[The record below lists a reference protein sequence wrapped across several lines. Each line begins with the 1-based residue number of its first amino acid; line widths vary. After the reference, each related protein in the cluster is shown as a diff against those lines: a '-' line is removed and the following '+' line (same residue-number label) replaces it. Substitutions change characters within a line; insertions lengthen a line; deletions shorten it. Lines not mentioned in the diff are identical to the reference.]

1 MSALGSLVVKLA
13 LEHAQFTKGL
23 DKSSQEALK
32 FAKNT
37 QSSFDKASKA
47 TSNYVSNAVKG
58 ALAVGA
64 AYLSVNSIIDS
75 LNESI
80 NNLADLDDF
89 AQQTGSSVE
98 NLSRLQKIAKQF
110 NGDFGLV
117 NTTLNK
123 FAKNLAGIDDESNKV
138 NKALRELGITQDFVK
153 NNDPSEVFVE
163 VAKRLQKYEDGAN
176 KAALVNDAL
185 GKSAVDLLPYMNDVA
200 ENIDNI
206 TGASAKSAAE
216 AAAFQDNLGKLR
228 GEFDE
233 YYQQLTTDM
242 LPAMNDVLGVFVDSL
257 KASQDLGADKSALN
271 WADEMALAGA
281 RVFDTF
287 NNLWMLLK
295 AVGGSF
301 KSVFAD
307 IQFLGEAG
315 SALTPGSLAAKLAR
329 GENPLGDMSARL
341 KDRNKSSGDADK
353 AWVDLLNAD
362 RSKYENALLAKF
374 AARKGNASPYQSPNT
389 GKDPLDYRGAEAEA
403 AIQAKL
409 DAENKLRS
417 AARDKDN
424 ADALEDIQAQ
434 IDFEMDMTEA
444 AYQYEQ
450 KLADEKYKA
459 DTERME
465 KLQEIAN
472 DNYKALQEANEKAE
486 TEKRRE
492 FEKTMDGIDETF
504 REGFTGLLNGGEGSW
519 KSFTTSL
526 RTTFK
531 TSVADQIY
539 KMFAQPFVVK
549 MVASLLGVSASGS
562 ASAAGGLINNI
573 VGGDGG
579 VAASGGGMGGLGDL
593 FSMGKSLFGN
603 GGFQGALVGS
613 IENLGTIFSNG
624 MGGLGDSIG
633 GFLGANAGMIADVL
647 PFAGAALQ
655 LLQGN
660 TKGAAFTAIGAAV
673 GSFIPVIGTAL
684 GGLIG
689 SFVGSLFGG
698 KDYKRFGTTV
708 SGVKVGQE
716 EYAKTGEGK
725 IYDRKIAGIA
735 DPLNNLNEAFSNTL
749 STLFKSFDIESTI
762 GTTSGMFQ
770 RGKSKKSGG
779 IFGAS
784 VDGVGIG
791 EMKVQ
796 LKKASMEQ
804 VYNALVDMV
813 MGEGLVRAIQASKL
827 SVSIK
832 SLFDGFTD
840 KTQVT
845 ALIQATMSLNG
856 AQAELASRFG
866 ITVDQ
871 SAQAAKSTGLA
882 GQALI
887 DYVNKLTSSAMVF
900 ATIGDQLIKAR
911 TGLEDAYGGSL
922 PDTLKAYDEA
932 IKSVDKTTQEGIDTF
947 VELFG
952 MRDQFAQF
960 RQAIDGLKG
969 NVRGALYS
977 MVSDAEKQQMLNED
991 LAKLFGDLG
1000 RDVPGSIQ
1008 ELIALGK
1015 SIDYTTAEGLN
1026 LAAVFPSLVQAF
1038 NQTESAVQSLMDTMR
1053 DSSKFASSFEFNR
1066 YTGIA
1071 GNYGTSFANN
1081 YVDNMASYDVGTS
1094 YVPKDGV
1101 AMIHKGEAILTSNQ
1115 NASITQDSANM
1126 VAELRALRLD
1136 NQNMRI
1142 ELQSIAISSVKT
1154 EKSLDRLQKDGFI
1167 IRDVDANGDPQVLQ
1181 VEVV

>member
-1 MSALGSLVVKLA
+1 MSIDITTIGVGVDTSKLKSGTRELDSFGKSA
-13 LEHAQFTKGL
+13 DAASRKADGL
-23 DKSSQEALK
+23 TNSSQKLSKESGA
-32 FAKNT
+32 
-37 QSSFDKASKA
+37 ASLSLGRMA
-47 TSNYVSNAVKG
+47 G
-58 ALAVGA
+58 ALAAVASVASLGRTLDEYTKFTAQLKLATRSQSEYNTALSDVNRIAKTAQASLASIGTLYARLNNALRETGASQAQVGKITETVGLALKVSGATANEA
-64 AYLSVNSIIDS
+64 ASAMLQLSQAFGSGVLRGEEFNAVNEAAPA
-75 LNESI
+75 LMRALAESI
-80 NNLADLDDF
+80 
-89 AQQTGSSVE
+89 GVP
-98 NLSRLQKIAKQF
+98 I
-110 NGDFGLV
+110 G
-117 NTTLNK
+117 
-123 FAKNLAGIDDESNKV
+123 
-138 NKALRELGITQDFVK
+138 ALRELATNGQLTSDVLSKAFGDETLLNKFREQAKEINTISGAWQGFKNKFITYIGEMDKAVGASK
-153 NNDPSEVFVE
+153 YL
-163 VAKRLQKYEDGAN
+163 AKLLNFSGELLFPQARTLNAKDQEAADKKELEFLSKKGALGLRENARLEKL
-176 KAALVNDAL
+176 AALRQRMGVTGNQL
-185 GKSAVDLLPYMNDVA
+185 GGSRAITDTGSYAPNFTANVEA
-200 ENIDNI
+200 ENIDEIHRQQEEALRIRND
-206 TGASAKSAAE
+206 AAR
-216 AAAFQDNLGKLR
+216 KH
-228 GEFDE
+228 
-233 YYQQLTTDM
+233 
-242 LPAMNDVLGVFVDSL
+242 
-257 KASQDLGADKSALN
+257 
-271 WADEMALAGA
+271 ADERRKINDEALQDIQDEINFEQEIKQAGN
-281 RVFDTF
+281 D
-287 NNLWMLLK
+287 
-295 AVGGSF
+295 
-301 KSVFAD
+301 AD
-307 IQFLGEAG
+307 I
-315 SALTPGSLAAKLAR
+315 K
-329 GENPLGDMSARL
+329 RL
-341 KDRNKSSGDADK
+341 KDLAELEKKEYERKLKQVELLQDQANKNFKEAQDA
-353 AWVDLLNAD
+353 
-362 RSKYENALLAKF
+362 Y
-374 AARKGNASPYQSPNT
+374 
-389 GKDPLDYRGAEAEA
+389 
-403 AIQAKL
+403 L
-409 DAENKLRS
+409 DAER
-417 AARDKDN
+417 
-424 ADALEDIQAQ
+424 
-434 IDFEMDMTEA
+434 
-444 AYQYEQ
+444 
-450 KLADEKYKA
+450 
-459 DTERME
+459 E
-465 KLQEIAN
+465 KL
-472 DNYKALQEANEKAE
+472 K
-486 TEKRRE
+486 E
-492 FEKTMDGIDETF
+492 FEKTVDGIDQVF
-504 REGFTGLLNGGEGSW
+504 REGFANMVNGGKSSW
-519 KSFTTSL
+519 KSFTKSL
-526 RTTFK
+526 MTTFK
-531 TSVADQIY
+531 TTVADQIY
-539 KMFAQPFVVK
+539 KMLAQPFVVK
-549 MVASLLGVSASGS
+549 LVGSVLGIGASGG

-573 VGGDGG
+573 ASVGGTG
-579 VAASGGGMGGLGDL
+579 AAGGGIGGLGDL

-624 MGGLGDSIG
+624 MGGLSDSIG

-791 EMKVQ
+791 DMKVQ
-796 LKKASMEQ
+796 IKKGTLEQ

-827 SVSIK
+827 SSSIK

-845 ALIQATMSLNG
+845 ALIQATMNLNG

-871 SAQAAKSTGLA
+871 SAQAAKSTGLV

-887 DYVNKLTSSAMVF
+887 DYVNKLTASAMAF
-900 ATIGDQLIKAR
+900 ATVGDQLIKFR
-911 TGLEDAYGGSL
+911 TSLENVYGGGL
-922 PDTLKAYDEA
+922 PDTLKAYDA
-932 IKSVDKTTQEGIDTF
+932 ALKGIDKTTQEGIDTF

-952 MRDQFAQF
+952 IRDQFVQF

-969 NVRGALYS
+969 NVRGALFG

-1026 LAAVFPSLVQAF
+1026 LASVFPSLVQAF
-1038 NQTESAVQSLMDTMR
+1038 NQTQSAVESLLNTMR
-1053 DSSKFASSFEFNR
+1053 DSSKFATSFEFNR
-1066 YTGIA
+1066 YTGVA

-1081 YVDNMASYDVGTS
+1081 YVDNMASFDVGTS
-1094 YVPKDGV
+1094 FVPKDGV
-1101 AMIHKGEAILTSNQ
+1101 AMIHKGEAVLTAGQ
-1115 NASITQDSANM
+1115 NSSITQDSANM
-1126 VAELRALRLD
+1126 VAELRALRVD
-1136 NQNMRI
+1136 NQNMRR
-1142 ELQSIAISSVKT
+1142 ELQSIAISSMKT

-1167 IRDVDANGDPQVLQ
+1167 IRDVDANGDPQILQ